1 MKNNMKKSI
10 IVWMILL
17 TCSGTISSRPKYY
30 IWMAESEMRRNP
42 ESWMVDFST
51 RLTWNYCHGLELG
64 AFLDVWG
71 KTGNRKYFD
80 YVLSYADSIVNNDGS
95 IKTYRPEEYSLD
107 RLNTGKILFPIYQQ
121 TKNEKYR
128 LALNL
133 LRKQVEKHP
142 KTLIG
147 VFWHKK
153 IYPHQVWLDGIYMGC
168 PFLAE
173 YAATFDEPELF
184 DLVAHQII
192 ETYRVTKDINTGLL
206 FHGWDESREQRWSD
220 PVTGHSPNFWSRAI
234 GWYMMALVDV
244 LDYFPANHP
253 KRGDII
259 RILNDLSDALEK
271 YRDPAT
277 GMWYQVTDKIG
288 AKGNYLE
295 SSGSAMF
302 IYTWIKGSQ
311 KGYLP
316 PSFGKK
322 ALKAYKQFVK
332 QFVKKNSDGTISITN
347 ACEVAGLGG
356 EKEYRDG
363 SYAYYISTPRRDND
377 PKAVAPFIKM
387 SVLLNK

>member
-1 MKNNMKKSI
+1 M
-10 IVWMILL
+10 
-17 TCSGTISSRPKYY
+17 T
-30 IWMAESEMRRNP
+30 ESEMKRNP

-51 RLTWNYCHGLELG
+51 RLTWNYCHGFELG
-64 AFLDVWG
+64 AFLDVWE
-71 KTGNRKYFD
+71 KTGNQKYFD
-80 YVLSYADSIVNNDGS
+80 YVLSYADSIVNEDGS

-107 RLNTGKILFPIYQQ
+107 RLNTGKILFPIYRQ
-121 TKNEKYR
+121 TKDEKYR

-133 LRKQVEKHP
+133 LRSQVEKHP
-142 KTLIG
+142 KTSIG

-153 IYPHQVWLDGIYMGC
+153 IYPYQVWLDGIYMGC
-168 PFLAE
+168 PFLAQ
-173 YAATFDEPELF
+173 YAATFNEPELF
-184 DLVAHQII
+184 DLVAQQII
-192 ETYRVTKDINTGLL
+192 ETERVTKDIKTGLL
-206 FHGWDESREQRWSD
+206 FHGWDESRQQRWSD
-220 PVTGHSPNFWSRAI
+220 PITGHSPNFWSRAI

-244 LDYFPANHP
+244 LDYFPESHP

-259 RILNDLSDALEK
+259 RILNDLSVALEK

-288 AKGNYLE
+288 AEGNYLE

-316 PSFGKK
+316 PSFSKK
-322 ALKAYKQFVK
+322 ARKAYQQFVK

-347 ACEVAGLGG
+347 VCEVAGLGG

-387 SVLLNK
+387 SVLLDK